1 MSIKDHD
8 KFYGGLNSSGN
19 PNQVSRNLKTGE
31 RAFSQVVYQSGKPI
45 LDSELNL
52 SENISSYVRK
62 LIGRNQTQ
70 SGFLRGLTFKDGYS
84 DFSYPTPANVLGTYT
99 NNRFVM
105 NKVTAMVG
113 GEPIVVEYTNSEN
126 SGENVIILNDPQVY
140 DGTNTTI
147 KRTDF
152 VFLEVWRTLVAPSV
166 KASTTIVIDTS
177 VDSLTFGADSITING
192 TVFNCVGVG
201 LGYPSVPASSDWEI
215 GGTDIQT
222 ANNIANAINN
232 ASIGITADNNGSN
245 VVTVKVDLAGASGNT
260 TPISVVSTNP
270 LAMVLSGSFT
280 GGEDRLNKPSQDKLY
295 RHGNV
300 QSGTATWLDDDLADP
315 VIDTESTQ
323 RIQVQYRIRVTDHN
337 QGVNHKLHP
346 DGFTTPRNLVG
357 ADGQINAQGS
367 QSSAVDFYPFVPCDN
382 TSTRDNSSAV
392 NYGIEDN
399 GLFIAGDG
407 SESSAQALGTID
419 GFVYAIPIAFVFRKN
434 NVSDAPLGYKGFDPI
449 NNTNGAPMSN
459 HSGYTGFV
467 SAIGAGESDRPDRA
481 FCDVISATDVLDLRR
496 NISFEGVDLK
506 AELQYQMQSLLDGNF
521 KTWAIDS
528 TSKQTLGGSS
538 GDVSTQFLVCNEFGR
553 ENSKGGVAPFSGDT
567 NRGTTERSF
576 DHLARRFG
584 DQPVVERV
592 VMAFY
597 PGDRDTTN
605 APAIGSGQVNDGKYV
620 TKTGASTDRW
630 CVGDQLHIDLSSF
643 DSSSSGFVFDGNA
656 WVSSASG
663 IADPSASQFA
673 PSGMVITDIISIKH
687 DDGHYDNPTI
697 QDVQAS
703 VVYGLGTQH
712 IEIHLDTNDQLV
724 SGGLS
729 VSGANPEYKMISDT
743 SATDGS
749 PRRIFVEL
757 EISYPLGVGLSD
769 TPDVELSP
777 DPAIYPYGSIIECG
791 GVRPSDM
798 ENPLPPLFRQGYRE
812 VTLEYIASEN
822 GGGSPIGSITSESIV
837 SSDRGILHFPRRVY
851 KDKYQDLTVSDL
863 ETTVAMGVDYGNSA
877 FGSSEREIALTSNLS
892 GNGHTLCEVTY
903 YAQDPIPNYGASGG
917 GYQIAVYYRS
927 NAPQTCGVKEGDIN
941 GSAGGGLLPTTL
953 IVEPLIVD
961 TNIWTG
967 QVGMGA
973 VDSAFPYNAP
983 LDQITVNDGTTL
995 DVSSMTSGMTKE
1007 WYFCATSQ
1015 VEINDFNS
1023 NTGLLALHSF
1033 IQADR
1038 TEFLTVGGASNLQKP
1053 RKDSEFRAYYPF
1065 ADDTTYRPTIISQK
1079 LSGAVRHKVF
1089 VPMLARA
1096 TEDALGADGGILY
1109 RKNELLLMVFSRFA
1123 ELDGDNNVQF
1133 LDSDNRTSVAVY
1145 RTKNLL
1151 LLVGE

>member
-1 MSIKDHD
+1 MTTKDHD

-52 SENISSYVRK
+52 SEDISSYIRK

-70 SGFLRGLTFKDGYS
+70 SGFLRGLTFRDSYG
-84 DFSYPTPANVLGTYT
+84 DFTFDLTD
-99 NNRFVM
+99 
-105 NKVTAMVG
+105 NKFRMKKLTAMVG
-113 GEPIVVEYTNSEN
+113 GEPIVVEYTNSSSSEN
-126 SGENVIILNDPQVY
+126 IIELSEPQVY
-140 DGTNTTI
+140 DGTNTTV

-152 VFLEVWRTLVAPSV
+152 VFLEVWKTLVAPSV
-166 KASTTIVIDTS
+166 KASTTIVIDTTGGA
-177 VDSLTFGADSITING
+177 LTTGADSITID
-192 TVFNCVGVG
+192 TTTFSCVGVG
-201 LGYPSVPASSDWEI
+201 LGYPSIPLGTDWEI
-215 GGTDIQT
+215 GASDIQT

-232 ASIGITADNNGSN
+232 ASIGITANNFGTN
-245 VVTVKVDLAGASGNT
+245 VVTLKVDLAGSLGNT

-300 QSGTATWLDDDLADP
+300 QSDSATWLNDDLVDP
-315 VIDTESTQ
+315 MIDTESTQ

-346 DGFTTPRNLVG
+346 DGFTTPRNTVG
-357 ADGQINAQGS
+357 ANGQINAQGA
-367 QSSAVDFYPFVPCDN
+367 QSSPVDFYPFVPCDLS
-382 TSTRDNSSAV
+382 STRDNSSAV

-407 SESSAQALGTID
+407 SESSAQALGSID
-419 GFVYAIPIAFVFRKN
+419 GYVYAIPIALVFRKN
-434 NVSDAPLGYKGFDPI
+434 NVSDAPVGYKGFDPI
-449 NNTNGAPMSN
+449 NNTNGAPLST
-459 HSGYTGFV
+459 HTGYTGFV
-467 SAIGAGESDRPDRA
+467 GAIGSGESDRPDGGFA
-481 FCDVISATDVLDLRR
+481 DVITITDVLDLRR
-496 NISFEGVDLK
+496 NISFESVDLK

-592 VMAFY
+592 VLAFY
-597 PGDRDTTN
+597 PGDRDT
-605 APAIGSGQVNDGKYV
+605 ASSPSVGDGQVNDGKYV
-620 TKTGASTDRW
+620 TKSGVVADRW

-643 DSSSSGFVFDGNA
+643 DSSSNGLVFDGKA

-673 PSGMVITDIISIKH
+673 PNGMVITDIISIKH

-712 IEIHLDTNDQLV
+712 IEIHLDNNDQLV

-729 VSGANPEYKMISDT
+729 VSGSNPQYKMISDGV
-743 SATDGS
+743 ATDGS
-749 PRRIFVEL
+749 PRRIFVEV
-757 EISYPLGVGLSD
+757 EVSYPLGVGLSD
-769 TPDVELSP
+769 TPDVELEP
-777 DPAIYPYGSIIECG
+777 DSAVYPYGAIIECG

-798 ENPLPPLFRQGYRE
+798 ENPLPPVFRQGYRE
-812 VTLEYIASEN
+812 VALEYVASEN
-822 GGGSPIGSITSESIV
+822 GGGSPIGSIISESIV
-837 SSDRGILHFPRRVY
+837 SSNRNTLHFPRRVY
-851 KDKYQDLTVSDL
+851 KDKYQDLTASDL
-863 ETTVAMGVDYGNSA
+863 ETTTAMGIDYGSCA
-877 FGSSEREIALTSNLS
+877 FGSSEREILLSNNLS
-892 GNGHTLCEVTY
+892 GNGHTLCEITY
-903 YAQDPIPNYGASGG
+903 FAQDPIPNYGASGG
-917 GYQIAVYYRS
+917 GYQIAVYYRT

-941 GSAGGGLLPTTL
+941 GNGGGGLLPSTL
-953 IVEPLIVD
+953 VVEPLIVD
-961 TNIWTG
+961 TNLWTG
-967 QVGMGA
+967 QVGMGS
-973 VDSAFPYNAP
+973 VDSTFPYNAP
-983 LDQITVNDGTTL
+983 LDQIAINDNSPL
-995 DVSSMTSGMTKE
+995 DIPTMTSGMTKE
-1007 WYFCATSQ
+1007 WYFCASSQ
-1015 VEINDFNS
+1015 VEIKDFNS
-1023 NTGLLALHSF
+1023 NVGLLALHSF

-1038 TEFLTVGGASNLQKP
+1038 TEFLTVGGANNDQKP

-1065 ADDTTYRPTIISQK
+1065 ADDSTYRPTMVSQK

-1096 TEDALGADGGILY
+1096 TETATGADGGILY
-1109 RKNELLLMVFSRFA
+1109 RKNELLLLVFSRFA
-1123 ELDGDNNVQF
+1123 ELDSENNVQF
-1133 LDSDNRTSVAVY
+1133 LDSDNQTSVAVY
-1145 RTKNLL
+1145 KTKNLL

>member
-1 MSIKDHD
+1 MATKDHD
-8 KFYGGLNSSGN
+8 KFYSGLNASGN
-19 PNQVSRNLKTGE
+19 PNQVSRNLKTGD

-52 SENISSYVRK
+52 SENITSYVRK

-84 DFSYPTPANVLGTYT
+84 DFSYSLPANVLGTYT
-99 NNRFVM
+99 NNRFHM
-105 NKVTAMVG
+105 SKVTAMVG
-113 GEPIVVEYTNSEN
+113 GEPVIIEYTNTETQ
-126 SGENVIILNDPQVY
+126 GDNVIILNAPQVY
-140 DGTNTTI
+140 DGTNTTV

-152 VFLEVWRTLVAPSV
+152 VFLEVWKTLVAPSV
-166 KASTTIVIDTS
+166 KASTTVVIDTS
-177 VDSLTFGADSITING
+177 VDSLTTGADSITING
-192 TVFNCVGVG
+192 TVFNCVTVG
-201 LGYPSVPASSDWEI
+201 SGYPSVPASSDWEI

-232 ASIGITADNNGSN
+232 ASIGITADNNGTN
-245 VVTVKVDLAGASGNT
+245 IVTLKVDLAGSLGNT
-260 TPISVVSTNP
+260 TPIAVVSTNP

-280 GGEDRLNKPSQDKLY
+280 GGEDRLNKPAQNKIY

-300 QSGTATWLDDDLADP
+300 QSDTTSWLDDELADP

-346 DGFTTPRNLVG
+346 DGFTTPRNIVG

-392 NYGIEDN
+392 TYGIVDS
-399 GLFIAGDG
+399 GLYIAGDG

-419 GFVYAIPIAFVFRKN
+419 GYVYAIPIAFVFRKN
-434 NVSDAPLGYKGFDPI
+434 NVSDAPVGIKGFDPI

-467 SAIGAGESDRPDRA
+467 GAIGSGESDRPDRA
-481 FCDVISATDVLDLRR
+481 FCDVITETDVLDLRR

-528 TSKQTLGGSS
+528 ASKQTRGGSS

-584 DQPVVERV
+584 DQPIVERV

-605 APAIGSGQVNDGKYV
+605 SPAIGNGQVNDGKYV
-620 TKTGASTDRW
+620 TKTGASADRW

-643 DSSSSGFVFDGNA
+643 DSSSNGFVFDGNA

-673 PSGMVITDIISIKH
+673 PSGMVITDVISISH
-687 DDGHYDNPTI
+687 DDGHYATPTI
-697 QDVQAS
+697 QEVQATHIF
-703 VVYGLGTQH
+703 GLGTQH
-712 IEIHLDTNDQLV
+712 IEIHLDNNDQLV
-724 SGGLS
+724 SGGLAVDGS
-729 VSGANPEYKMISDT
+729 NPEYKMVSD
-743 SATDGS
+743 SALTDGS

-757 EISYPLGVGLSD
+757 EVTYPLGVGLSD
-769 TPDVELSP
+769 TPDVKLNP
-777 DPAIYPYGSIIECG
+777 DPAVYPYGEIIECG
-791 GVRPSDM
+791 GVRPNDM
-798 ENPLPPLFRQGYRE
+798 ENPLPPLFREGYRE
-812 VTLEYIASEN
+812 VVLEYIASEN
-822 GGGSPIGSITSESIV
+822 GAGSPIGSITSESIV
-837 SSDRGILHFPRRVY
+837 SSNRNTLHFPRRVY

-877 FGSSEREIALTSNLS
+877 FGSSEREVVLTGNLS
-892 GNGHTLCEVTY
+892 GNGHTLCEITY
-903 YAQDPIPNYGASGG
+903 YSQDPIPNYGASGG

-941 GSAGGGLLPTTL
+941 GPAGGGLLPTTL

-967 QVGMGA
+967 QIGMGA
-973 VDSAFPYNAP
+973 VEGAFPYYAP
-983 LDQITVNDGTTL
+983 LDQITINDGSTL
-995 DVSSMTSGMTKE
+995 DVSTMTAGMTKE

-1023 NTGLLALHSF
+1023 NSGLLALHSF

-1038 TEFLTVGGASNLQKP
+1038 TEYLTLGGASNLQKP
-1053 RKDSEFRAYYPF
+1053 RKDMEFRAYYPF

-1096 TEDALGADGGILY
+1096 TEDAKGADGGILY

-1123 ELDGDNNVQF
+1123 ELDSDNNVQF
-1133 LDSDNRTSVAVY
+1133 LDTDNRASVAVY